1 MRISIDNVVLLEP
14 ATEVRTQGSL
24 LVDDGVIREVSASPV
39 ANADIRIDGSGKTV
53 IPGLIDCHVHVTA
66 ATADFPALRR
76 WSPAYTTVRALDI
89 LSAMTRR
96 GFTTV
101 RDAGGADWGLAQAIE
116 EGHAVGPRLRYC
128 GQAISQT
135 GGHGDMREPG
145 DVVHDV
151 CHCAAGLGRIADGVS
166 AVRHACR
173 DEIRRGATHI
183 KIMASGGVSST
194 TDRIDSTQFSVE
206 ELCAAVEEAQAA
218 NIYVMAHAYT
228 ARAINR
234 ALESGIRS
242 IEHGNYLDES
252 SCELFKSKNAFLV
265 PTLATYYA
273 MPREGLAAGLH
284 ASMVEKIGDT
294 LDKGLQALELAHRSG
309 VSIAYGT
316 DLLGAMQKW
325 QLHEFALRREVV
337 GIGNALRSAT
347 SDAAELL
354 CMEGSIGTLTLGAC
368 ADLLVVDQDPLER
381 PDTLENLQQ
390 HLGYVMMD
398 GKIVFERKN

>member
-1 MRISIDNVVLLEP
+1 MRVSIDNVVLLEP
-14 ATEVRTQGSL
+14 ATEARVEGH
-24 LVDDGVIREVSASPV
+24 LVIEDGVIREVSSSPGNNV
-39 ANADIRIDGSGKTV
+39 DIRIDGRGKTV

-89 LSAMTRR
+89 LSAMIRR

-101 RDAGGADWGLAQAIE
+101 RDAGGADWGLAQAIQQ
-116 EGHAVGPRLRYC
+116 GHAVGPRLRYC

-151 CHCAAGLGRIADGVS
+151 CHCAAGLGRIADGVA
-166 AVRHACR
+166 AVRTACR
-173 DEIRRGATHI
+173 DEIRKGATHI

-194 TDRIDSTQFSVE
+194 TDRLDSTQFSME
-206 ELCAAVEEAQAA
+206 ELRASVEEAEAA

-234 ALESGIRS
+234 ALEAGIRS
-242 IEHGNYLDES
+242 IEHGNYLDQS
-252 SCELFKSKNAFLV
+252 SCDLFKQHEAYFV
-265 PTLATYYA
+265 PTLATYFA
-273 MPREGLAAGLH
+273 LPKEGLAAGLH
-284 ASMVEKIGDT
+284 PSMVAKIGDT
-294 LDKGLQALELAHRSG
+294 LDRGLEALELAHNSG

-316 DLLGAMQKW
+316 DLLGEMQKW

-337 GIGNALRSAT
+337 GIANALRSAT
-347 SDAAELL
+347 SDAARLL
-354 CMEGSIGTLTLGAC
+354 NMEGQVGTLAPGAF
-368 ADLLVVDQDPLER
+368 ADVLLLDQDPLEVL
-381 PDTLENLQQ
+381 DTLENLEQ
-390 HLGYVMMD
+390 HLSKVLVGGSVVYSA
-398 GKIVFERKN
+398 N

>member
-14 ATEVRTQGSL
+14 ATEVRVEGH
-24 LVDDGVIREVSASPV
+24 LVIEDGVIREVSSSPGN
-39 ANADIRIDGSGKTV
+39 NADIRIDGRGKTV

-76 WSPAYTTVRALDI
+76 WSPAYTTVRALTI
-89 LSAMTRR
+89 LSAMIRR

-101 RDAGGADWGLAQAIE
+101 RDAGGADWGLAQAIQQ
-116 EGHAVGPRLRYC
+116 GHAVGPRLRYC

-151 CHCAAGLGRIADGVS
+151 CHCAAGLGRIADGVA
-166 AVRHACR
+166 AVRTACR
-173 DEIRRGATHI
+173 DEIRKGATHI

-194 TDRIDSTQFSVE
+194 TDRLDSTQFSME
-206 ELCAAVEEAQAA
+206 ELRASVEEAEAA

-234 ALESGIRS
+234 ALEAGIRS
-242 IEHGNYLDES
+242 IEHGNYLDQS
-252 SCELFKSKNAFLV
+252 SCDLFKQHEAYFV
-265 PTLATYYA
+265 PTLATYFA
-273 MPREGLAAGLH
+273 LPKEGLAAGLH
-284 ASMVEKIGDT
+284 PSMVAKIGDT
-294 LDKGLQALELAHRSG
+294 LDRGLEALELAHNSG

-316 DLLGAMQKW
+316 DLLGEMQKW

-337 GIGNALRSAT
+337 GIANALRSAT
-347 SDAAELL
+347 SDAARLL
-354 CMEGSIGTLTLGAC
+354 NMEGQVGTLAPGAF
-368 ADLLVVDQDPLER
+368 ADVLLLDQDPLEVL
-381 PDTLENLQQ
+381 DTLENLEQ
-390 HLGYVMMD
+390 HLSKVLVGGSVVYSA
-398 GKIVFERKN
+398 N

>member
-1 MRISIDNVVLLEP
+1 MRVSIDNVVLLEP
-14 ATEVRTQGSL
+14 ATEVRVEGH
-24 LVDDGVIREVSASPV
+24 LVIEDGVIREVSSSPGN
-39 ANADIRIDGSGKTV
+39 NADIRIDGRGKTV

-76 WSPAYTTVRALDI
+76 WSPAYTTVRALTI
-89 LSAMTRR
+89 LSAMIRR

-116 EGHAVGPRLRYC
+116 QGHAVGPRLRYC

-151 CHCAAGLGRIADGVS
+151 CHCAAGLGRIADGVA
-166 AVRHACR
+166 AVRTACR
-173 DEIRRGATHI
+173 DEIRKGATHI

-194 TDRIDSTQFSVE
+194 TDRLDSTQFSME
-206 ELCAAVEEAQAA
+206 ELRASVEEAEAA

-234 ALESGIRS
+234 ALEAGIRS
-242 IEHGNYLDES
+242 IEHGNYLDQS
-252 SCELFKSKNAFLV
+252 SCDLFKQHEAYFV
-265 PTLATYYA
+265 PTLATYFA
-273 MPREGLAAGLH
+273 LPKEGLAAGLH
-284 ASMVEKIGDT
+284 PSMVAKIGDT
-294 LDKGLQALELAHRSG
+294 LDRGLEALELAHNSG

-316 DLLGAMQKW
+316 DLLGEMQKW

-337 GIGNALRSAT
+337 GIANALRSAT
-347 SDAAELL
+347 SDAARLIN
-354 CMEGSIGTLTLGAC
+354 MEGQVGTLAPGAF
-368 ADLLVVDQDPLER
+368 ADVLLLDQDPLEV
-381 PDTLENLQQ
+381 PDTLENLEQ
-390 HLGYVMMD
+390 HLSKVLVGGSVVYSA
-398 GKIVFERKN
+398 N

>member
-1 MRISIDNVVLLEP
+1 MRVSIDNVVLLEP
-14 ATEVRTQGSL
+14 ATEARVEGHM
-24 LVDDGVIREVSASPV
+24 VIEDGVIREVSSSP
-39 ANADIRIDGSGKTV
+39 ANNVDIRIDGRGKTV

-89 LSAMTRR
+89 LSAMIRR

-101 RDAGGADWGLAQAIE
+101 RDAGGADWGLAQAIQQ
-116 EGHAVGPRLRYC
+116 GHAVGPRLRYC

-151 CHCAAGLGRIADGVS
+151 CHCAAGLGRIADGVA
-166 AVRHACR
+166 AVRTACR
-173 DEIRRGATHI
+173 DEIRKGATHI

-194 TDRIDSTQFSVE
+194 TDRLDSTQFSME
-206 ELCAAVEEAQAA
+206 ELRASVEEAEAA

-234 ALESGIRS
+234 ALEAGIRS
-242 IEHGNYLDES
+242 IEHGNYLDQS
-252 SCELFKSKNAFLV
+252 SCDLFKQHEAYFV
-265 PTLATYYA
+265 PTLATYFA
-273 MPREGLAAGLH
+273 LPKEGLAAGLH
-284 ASMVEKIGDT
+284 PSMVAKIGDT
-294 LDKGLQALELAHRSG
+294 LDRGLEALELAHNSG

-316 DLLGAMQKW
+316 DLLGEMQKW

-337 GIGNALRSAT
+337 GIANALRSAT
-347 SDAAELL
+347 SDAARLL
-354 CMEGSIGTLTLGAC
+354 NMEGQVGTLAPGAF
-368 ADLLVVDQDPLER
+368 ADVLLLDQDPLEVL
-381 PDTLENLQQ
+381 DTLENLEQ
-390 HLGYVMMD
+390 HLSKVLVGGSVVYSAD
-398 GKIVFERKN
+398 

>member
-1 MRISIDNVVLLEP
+1 MRVSIDNVVLLEP
-14 ATEVRTQGSL
+14 ATEARVEGHM
-24 LVDDGVIREVSASPV
+24 VIEDGVIREVSSSPGNNV
-39 ANADIRIDGSGKTV
+39 DIRIDGRGKTV

-89 LSAMTRR
+89 LSAMIRR

-101 RDAGGADWGLAQAIE
+101 RDAGGADWGLAQAIQQ
-116 EGHAVGPRLRYC
+116 GHAVGPRLRYC

-151 CHCAAGLGRIADGVS
+151 CHCAAGLGRIADGVA
-166 AVRHACR
+166 AVRTACR
-173 DEIRRGATHI
+173 DEIRKGATHI

-194 TDRIDSTQFSVE
+194 TDRLDSTQFSME
-206 ELCAAVEEAQAA
+206 ELRASVEEAEAA

-234 ALESGIRS
+234 ALEAGIRS
-242 IEHGNYLDES
+242 IEHGNYLDQS
-252 SCELFKSKNAFLV
+252 SCDLFKQHEAYFV
-265 PTLATYYA
+265 PTLATYFA
-273 MPREGLAAGLH
+273 LPKEGLAAGLH
-284 ASMVEKIGDT
+284 PSMVAKIGDT
-294 LDKGLQALELAHRSG
+294 LDRGLEALELAHNSG

-316 DLLGAMQKW
+316 DLLGEMQKW

-337 GIGNALRSAT
+337 GIANALRSAT
-347 SDAAELL
+347 SDAARLL
-354 CMEGSIGTLTLGAC
+354 NMEGQVGTLAPGAF
-368 ADLLVVDQDPLER
+368 ADVLLLDQDPLEVL
-381 PDTLENLQQ
+381 DTLENLEQ
-390 HLGYVMMD
+390 HLSKVLVGGSVVYSA
-398 GKIVFERKN
+398 N